1 MGKKLSG
8 VQIGIIAATLVT
20 ALIHLGLAPALL
32 GDPAYQMLGVLFIFN
47 GLGYLAL
54 LAAYFLPQ
62 PFFRQRHAI
71 IRWALMGFAAVTIIG
86 WVVMNGDFSDPIGV
100 AAKLAELAL
109 IILLYLDRPKE

>member
-1 MGKKLSG
+1 MRQKLSG

-47 GLGYLAL
+47 GLGYLTL

-62 PFFRQRHAI
+62 PFFRRWHAL
-71 IRWALMGFAAVTIIG
+71 IRWALMGLAAVTIIG
-86 WVVMNGDFSDPIGV
+86 WAIMNGDFSDPLGV
-100 AAKLAELAL
+100 AAKIAELAL
-109 IILLYLDRPKE
+109 IILLFLDRPTK